1 MIIVV
6 ENKGDSALT
15 VTIKLDDLDNLRVV
29 GQKLKKDEL
38 IIEVSANSS
47 SYKQLE
53 AIDRNHDC
61 KAKFSYY
68 CTSLQVAP
76 NGEKFEKLILS

>member
-15 VTIKLDDLDNLRVV
+15 VTIKFDDLDNLRVV

-38 IIEVSANSS
+38 IIEVPANSS

-61 KAKFSYY
+61 KA
-68 CTSLQVAP
+68 
-76 NGEKFEKLILS
+76 